1 MLAISVV
8 GPWTCSLVI
17 LVTLWVGSASA
28 QETDGT
34 RVALVIGNSNYEA
47 VGMLPNPI
55 NDAQAMGEA
64 FARLGFDVTLGVD
77 LDYAATRRALQDFE
91 LKVAAADV
99 AVVFDAGHGIE
110 IDGVNYLIPVD
121 AQLKRDTHVLDEAV
135 PLDRVI
141 TAVAQADALR
151 LIILDACRD
160 NPFAAEMEMTDANR
174 SVGRGL
180 ARVEPGGST
189 LIAYAAREGMTAG
202 DGDGVTTARSR
213 SRFWSIWKPRG
224 SR

>member
-1 MLAISVV
+1 MLAISAV

-99 AVVFDAGHGIE
+99 AVVFFAGHGIE

-135 PLDRVI
+135 PLDRAI

-151 LIILDACRD
+151 L
-160 NPFAAEMEMTDANR
+160 
-174 SVGRGL
+174 
-180 ARVEPGGST
+180 
-189 LIAYAAREGMTAG
+189 YH
-202 DGDGVTTARSR
+202 
-213 SRFWSIWKPRG
+213 PRCL
-224 SR
+224 S